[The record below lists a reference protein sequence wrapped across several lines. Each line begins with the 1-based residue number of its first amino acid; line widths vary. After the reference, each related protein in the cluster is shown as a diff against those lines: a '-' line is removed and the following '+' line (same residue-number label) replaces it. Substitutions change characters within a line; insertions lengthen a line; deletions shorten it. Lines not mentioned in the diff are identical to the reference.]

1 MPPTASSS
9 LLSHPSPSPP
19 PPFIVFFLLP
29 PSSIPLVIYSIP
41 PFFPLPSPLS
51 PGGSLFI
58 PSFPSLLPP
67 SSSPFPVVLSPFNP
81 SGERPS
87 SRLLHTIIPLLSSS
101 PPLPSSSC
109 SFSSLSTAIIYLLP
123 PFLLPFYLPTSLPLP
138 LFQPRNVVN
147 HFPPSLP
154 LPPCRCFLFSAR
166 LSLSLSLC
174 LSCPS
179 SSSFFSSSSVSSTSQ

>member
-1 MPPTASSS
+1 M
-9 LLSHPSPSPP
+9 
-19 PPFIVFFLLP
+19 
-29 PSSIPLVIYSIP
+29 
-41 PFFPLPSPLS
+41 
-51 PGGSLFI
+51 FI

-67 SSSPFPVVLSPFNP
+67 SSPFPVVLSPFNP

-87 SRLLHTIIPLLSSS
+87 SRLLYTIIPLLSSS